1 MWFPHLPGGGVAA
14 NLSVSPSPSQ
24 RGSAPAD
31 GADLRHLQNYGMEA
45 GIKDVRRYG
54 IVDRKDMLEAL
65 QRTEKHEAVLAE
77 FWQNQSETVPKTS
90 VAAVKAAQPN

>member
-1 MWFPHLPGGGVAA
+1 
-14 NLSVSPSPSQ
+14 
-24 RGSAPAD
+24 
-31 GADLRHLQNYGMEA
+31 MEA